1 MLRDHSPALNISEI
15 TEEPRDCCL
24 EMLFTFTQQALEG
37 TISNS
42 NSCFFRFY
50 SLHSI
55 YIYIYSKERR
65 DRDFFEV
72 NINTDLNLC
81 LCDLNKEQEG
91 QKVRS
96 MKRRGE
102 CFVEDT
108 SSRVKLFENIFSFS
122 QMDIVLGAKE
132 ISHPQM

>member
-50 SLHSI
+50 SLHNI
-55 YIYIYSKERR
+55 YIYIYSKERG

-81 LCDLNKEQEG
+81 LCGLNKEQEG

-102 CFVEDT
+102 CFVE
-108 SSRVKLFENIFSFS
+108 FESETFREYFFFFANGHCVRSE
-122 QMDIVLGAKE
+122 GN
-132 ISHPQM
+132 